1 MQTELT
7 RHDVV
12 MYVCIYVCM
21 YVCMYMCIYVYI
33 YMYVCVCFF
42 FEQTRIDGVDKIK
55 SMLQKKWDGTTGPIK
70 MRNVGFRQ
78 E

>member
-1 MQTELT
+1 
-7 RHDVV
+7 
-12 MYVCIYVCM
+12 
-21 YVCMYMCIYVYI
+21 
-33 YMYVCVCFF
+33 MYVCVCFF